1 MKEEALRKADE
12 LLRNQP
18 DLRTKTESGWN
29 ENGAGP
35 KLSML
40 SELLKTNAI
49 PLKLLDLN
57 VK

>member
-12 LLRNQP
+12 LLRSQP

-29 ENGAGP
+29 EKGEGS

-40 SELLKTNAI
+40 CELLKTNAI
-49 PLKLLDLN
+49 PMKKLNLDG
-57 VK
+57 